1 MLESVTPQDR
11 FYGSL
16 PYILPLSASVVLGSN
31 LFAQIPFLVNIY
43 LPFILFYRNVLM
55 FPIVSFLGITGE
67 FVIFILLFTLVM
79 RNPQVSRFVRFN
91 VMQAFLLQI
100 ILFIVQ
106 ILIRFLEDGVSG
118 MEGVSYILQIL
129 VNTTFMGVAI
139 ACGYAVYQSIMGEY
153 SEIPGISEAAMIQ
166 SDR

>member
-11 FYGSL
+11 LYGSL
-16 PYILPLSASVVLGSN
+16 PYILPMSASVMLGSY
-31 LFAQIPFLVNIY
+31 LFAQIPFLADIY

-55 FPIVSFLGITGE
+55 FPIVPFLGITGE

-79 RNPQVSRFVRFN
+79 RNPQISRFVRFN

-106 ILIRFLEDGVSG
+106 VLIRFLEDGVSG
-118 MEGVSYILQIL
+118 IDGVSYILQVLI
-129 VNTTFMGVAI
+129 NTTFMGVTI
-139 ACGYAVYQSIMGEY
+139 VCGYAIFQSVLGEY
-153 SEIPGISEAAMIQ
+153 SQIPGISEAAMIQ